1 MKERHAS
8 CLTKRELQ
16 QRDYEQ
22 GDNATKRHKDQR
34 SRFHMYI
41 KAGFGGEGFPAPRL
55 VPFLGRRC
63 GRRGESVWHSK
74 GPLRHMLV
82 QIPSK
87 HVLTGSSDG
96 KYPSRGWGAMHD
108 ALRREIHRPPFGR
121 SETAG

>member
-1 MKERHAS
+1 MEVEEAWALMKERHAN

-74 GPLRHMLV
+74 GPLRH
-82 QIPSK
+82 
-87 HVLTGSSDG
+87 VLTGSSDG
-96 KYPSRGWGAMHD
+96 RYPSLGWGAMHD
-108 ALRREIHRPPFGR
+108 ALRREIP
-121 SETAG
+121 A